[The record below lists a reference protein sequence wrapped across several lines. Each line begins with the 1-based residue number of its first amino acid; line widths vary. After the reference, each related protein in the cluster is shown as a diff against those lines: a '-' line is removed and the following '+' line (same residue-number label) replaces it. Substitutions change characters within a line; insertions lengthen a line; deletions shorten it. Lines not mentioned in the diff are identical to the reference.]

1 MTNSF
6 KAKSRISLR
15 KVIVGY
21 FVIFPENETSSKDFS
36 YGNVELEDDFECE
49 WDEIARH
56 SKEVYKNCP
65 NFSERFYCRLR
76 LHVV

>member
-36 YGNVELEDDFECE
+36 YGNVELENDFECE

-56 SKEVYKNCP
+56 SK
-65 NFSERFYCRLR
+65 RFTKI
-76 LHVV
+76 V